1 MNHHALEESKG
12 VKILLQV
19 VLVLD
24 ECNGGQQPVQQMGLL
39 LSLWLQLLS
48 ALHTSLHMQ
57 AACLRLLA
65 SSQAAWLLAA

>member
-1 MNHHALEESKG
+1 M
-12 VKILLQV
+12 
-19 VLVLD
+19 LD